1 MSMDIDV
8 IKLVYISSYFI
19 IAANLIFLV
28 LQKQNKERLNYVFF
42 ALWSFFLAIKY
53 TVGYFFVPDSILLK
67 ILLPLFS
74 IVSSFFLVLLL
85 FKNVYFHAD
94 KDCILVRKN
103 KLFALI
109 IFLAISLLTIFFD
122 NFLFIVI
129 TAFFVL
135 ISFYYLHKSRKEALS
150 LKTKLYYV
158 YIAYLLFSFAAFE
171 LLNGFYIKYYNTKI
185 FLYLLLLQS
194 IIFFFFAFLLLFSY
208 IEEISF
214 GKKSKYYISSRRF
227 IGLSFL
233 FFVIIVFLFNINI
246 TKIKNKYYNDLA
258 LFKDKELDLIS
269 SNFNNYDKKRVLLPE
284 FFANK
289 RIVLDF
295 FKSYYNASSSDMF
308 IAQETDDKKYL
319 YDNVDDIRKAMEIS
333 VVYFMDKNGL
343 VIFSSNRN
351 EKDSFLGKNYSFRPY
366 FKNSIN
372 GQSSIYFA
380 KGVTSGKRGA
390 YFSAPVYSET
400 EKKVL
405 GVVVVKMGEDTFDDF
420 FVDKENV
427 FLLNPSGTIFSSSKN
442 SIIDKLTKENIK
454 KNIKKENGN
463 LNISLNDLGIKQIDN
478 SIYYSDIYGYLILKF
493 KNIDINGWKIGIVE
507 HYISL
512 EEIIE
517 KEILIYFL
525 ATLIYML
532 LFYFV
537 LAYFF
542 DILYTQSTENNYENI
557 FRNTNDI
564 IFNIDMQGNIVFY
577 NQAFKRIFGY
587 KIKNNKINI
596 KNIISDDF
604 KEYKQI
610 IKEMKLNEYKK
621 DIELIFLDNKNNA
634 IYLRGVLAKEALDSK
649 MYMVSAVL
657 RDVTNEKKWNIK
669 NKETKSE
676 LEKLLK
682 NAQEDKKRQEIQR
695 LATLNILEDVSDTQE
710 KLQKY
715 NKDLKKRSQE
725 LESLALLGGEFSN
738 VFETSI
744 LISKVSD
751 YLLSNTDIDGVSFF
765 LKTGKENGEMFFQ
778 TYLGKNFSKDSINKL
793 NITIQNK
800 IIENAKNF
808 SLKLSQIK
816 KLNNKIIQKG
826 VGKNS
831 YKIKSQSFFDL
842 QLAKE
847 SLGFIYVFSRKE
859 NTCSESMRSYLRTI
873 ATTFSVALVNAQ
885 LLNKTQQ
892 SKTESLVRTLSNG
905 ILMFDNKGKLLMIN
919 PAGEKFTGIDKS
931 GQGLDEFYSNN
942 SKYKLKELLSNAL
955 KKGKLKEIK
964 ELKIKSK
971 NTEYIYQVLI
981 TPIYDYKK
989 KIIGVA
995 FVMQDITHMKY
1006 IDRMKT
1012 EFVSVASHQL
1022 RTPLTAIKLFTE
1034 MLINEQVGKI
1044 SKEQREYLS
1053 NVYDSTERMVGLVND
1068 LLNVT
1073 RIESGRLMIN
1083 PEITNIDSFIS
1094 SLLSEARPLAEIK
1107 NVKITYKKGVKA
1119 LNIPLDRSL
1128 VRQVYHNLLTN
1139 AIRYTPEGGE
1149 VNVKIK
1155 SDKKFFIV
1163 SVSDSGIGIPVE
1175 SQKRIFEKFFRA
1187 DNAVK
1192 VATEGT
1198 GLGLYVSK
1206 MIIETSGGS
1215 IWFKSSP
1222 GKGTTFFV
1230 ALPKKGMKKKEGE
1243 RGLAIS

>member
-1 MSMDIDV
+1 MDIDV

-28 LQKQNKERLNYVFF
+28 LQKQNRERLNYVFF
-42 ALWSFFLAIKY
+42 ALWSFFLAIGY
-53 TVGYFFVPDSILLK
+53 TVGYFFVPGTVLLR

-74 IVSSFFLVLLL
+74 IASSFFLVLLL
-85 FKNVYFHAD
+85 FKNIYFHAD
-94 KDCILVRKN
+94 KNCILVRKN
-103 KLFALI
+103 KLLALI
-109 IFLAISLLTIFFD
+109 L
-122 NFLFIVI
+122 
-129 TAFFVL
+129 FVL
-135 ISFYYLHKSRKEALS
+135 ISFIAVFLNNFLFIFFSSSFVLIAFYFFYKSRAES
-150 LKTKLYYV
+150 
-158 YIAYLLFSFAAFE
+158 FSSKIR
-171 LLNGFYIKYYNTKI
+171 FYNFCTGC
-185 FLYLLLLQS
+185 L
-194 IIFFFFAFLLLFSY
+194 FFFFAFFEFINGIYLKYYNPKISIYILLFQGL
-208 IEEISF
+208 ILMFISF
-214 GKKSKYYISSRRF
+214 LGLYSHMENIALGRKSKYYTSSRRF
-227 IGLSFL
+227 VVLSFL
-233 FFVIIVFLFNINI
+233 VFLIIIYFFNINI
-246 TKIKNKYYNDLA
+246 EKIKKGYYDNLDNY
-258 LFKDKELDLIS
+258 KEKELSLIS
-269 SNFNNYDKKRVLLPE
+269 SNFNSYKNKLALLP
-284 FFANK
+284 
-289 RIVLDF
+289 DF
-295 FKSYYNASSSDMF
+295 FSKKKIVIDFYDSYYKTSSSSVF
-308 IAQETDDKKYL
+308 LKQKTSLTSSL
-319 YDNVDDIRKAMEIS
+319 YKDINDFREVMGIS
-333 VVYFMDKNGL
+333 VVYFMDKDGL
-343 VIFSSNRN
+343 VIFSSNRG
-351 EKDSFLGKNYSFRPY
+351 EADSFLGKNYSFRPY
-366 FKNSIN
+366 FKESMK
-372 GQSSIYFA
+372 GSRYTYFA

-390 YFSAPVYSET
+390 YFSAPIYSGINSEI
-400 EKKVL
+400 L
-405 GVVVVKMGEDTFDDF
+405 GVVVVKMSEDTFDNF
-420 FVDKENV
+420 FIDKENV
-427 FLLNPSGTIFSSSKN
+427 FLLTPSMTIFSSSED
-442 SIIDKLTKENIK
+442 SIIDKLIKEYSGEVGNTTKS
-454 KNIKKENGN
+454 
-463 LNISLNDLGIKQIDN
+463 LNIGLKDLGIEQVN
-478 SIYYSDIYGYLILKF
+478 NFLYYSKKEGYLALKL
-493 KNIDINGWKIGIVE
+493 KDIDIDGWKIGIVSS
-507 HYISL
+507 YVGL
-512 EEIIE
+512 EKIVQ

-525 ATLIYML
+525 VTIVYML
-532 LFYFV
+532 LFYFIV
-537 LAYFF
+537 AYFF
-542 DILYTQSTENNYENI
+542 DVLYAQSTEDNYEDI
-557 FRNTNDI
+557 FKNSNDL
-564 IFNIDMQGNIVFY
+564 IFNVDIYGDVIFFNP
-577 NQAFKRIFGY
+577 AFKKIFQY

-596 KNIISDDF
+596 KDILVGGSD
-604 KEYKQI
+604 EYKRI
-610 IKEMKLNEYKK
+610 LKNIETENNIKN
-621 DIELIFLDNKNNA
+621 IELVFFDNNNQK
-634 IYLRGVLAKEALDSK
+634 IYLQGVLTKDNLDSS
-649 MYMVSAVL
+649 MYMVRAIL
-657 RDVTNEKKWNIK
+657 RNITEEKKWNIK
-669 NKETKSE
+669 NKETKIK

-682 NAQEDKKRQEIQR
+682 NAQEDKKRQETQR

-715 NKDLKKRSQE
+715 NKDLKKRGQE

-738 VFETSI
+738 VFETSV

-778 TYLGKNFSKDSINKL
+778 TYLGKNFSKDTINKL

-816 KLNNKIIQKG
+816 RLNNKIIQKG

-1083 PEITNIDSFIS
+1083 PEITDIDSFIS

-1149 VNVKIK
+1149 VNVRIK